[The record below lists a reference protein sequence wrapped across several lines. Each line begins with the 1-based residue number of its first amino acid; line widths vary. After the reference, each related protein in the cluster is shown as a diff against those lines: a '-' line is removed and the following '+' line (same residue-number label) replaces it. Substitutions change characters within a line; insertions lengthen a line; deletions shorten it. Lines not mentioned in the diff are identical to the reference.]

1 MTKKHVVALV
11 LVLLMGIF
19 VGSQCAMAA
28 SEQVEIRLMHFFTE
42 GDARHGVMQHVLKEF
57 AKNNPDIIMR
67 MQCPMT
73 CTRPRYTPWAHLASS
88 PTFSS

>member
-42 GDARHGVMQHVLKEF
+42 GGARHGVMQHVLKEF
-57 AKNNPDIIMR
+57 AKNKGS
-67 MQCPMT
+67 Q
-73 CTRPRYTPWAHLASS
+73 H
-88 PTFSS
+88 FSGHSLSGLIVE